1 MAKTFAAKAVW
12 DAIWPEVLGVG
23 MVVTA
28 EIVAAQIDA
37 ARVKTNPTTA
47 PWAQRAVTVVSLL
60 ASGYGIG
67 TDRMA
72 ELSKGAF
79 YTTVGMVAANFGQW
93 IFANVNKQ
101 SLGVKAGD
109 ILSLVPQQRLQAL
122 AAGSTGA
129 MSAQQKLAL
138 QNWVANQAATGN
150 QAGSPQLAALA
161 VAGRGM

>member
-1 MAKTFAAKAVW
+1 MAKTFQAKAVW

-28 EIVAAQIDA
+28 MIVAAQVDA

-47 PWAQRAVTVVSLL
+47 PWAQRAVTVGSLL

-67 TDRMA
+67 SDRMT

-79 YTTVGMVAANFGQW
+79 YTTIGVVAANCGQW

-101 SLGVKAGD
+101 PLGMKAGD

-122 AAGSTGA
+122 AAGNTGA
-129 MSAQQKLAL
+129 MSVQQKLAL
-138 QNWVANQAATGN
+138 QNWVAAQAAAAN
-150 QAGSPQLAALA
+150 GSPQLAALA